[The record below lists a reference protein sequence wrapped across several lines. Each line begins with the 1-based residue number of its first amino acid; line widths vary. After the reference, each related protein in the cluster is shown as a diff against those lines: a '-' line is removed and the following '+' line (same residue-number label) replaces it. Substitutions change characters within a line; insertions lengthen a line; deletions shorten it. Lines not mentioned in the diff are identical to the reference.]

1 MKNEAK
7 MILDELL
14 ERYPALEEVKQTVTQ
29 AFEIMAESYRNGGK
43 LLLCGN
49 GGSCADSDHI
59 VGELMKCFR
68 KKRPIS
74 QEEKDGLMAFGESGK
89 HMAEALEG
97 ALPAISLCG
106 HNALSTAF
114 INDKDPFLVYAQQV
128 EGYGVRGDVLMATS
142 TSGNAKNCLYAAQL
156 AKVKGLKVIAMTGAR
171 ESALSA
177 VADVTIRVP
186 STETFKIQEYH
197 LPVYHALCAM
207 LEQELF

>member
-1 MKNEAK
+1 MKCETKAV
-7 MILDELL
+7 LDELM
-14 ERYPALEEVKQTVTQ
+14 ERYPALEAQRENIAQ

-74 QEEKDGLMAFGESGK
+74 AEEKEGLMAYGESGK

-128 EGYGVRGDVLMATS
+128 EGYGVKGDVLMATS

-156 AKVKGLKVIAMTGAR
+156 AKVKGMKVVAMTGAR
-171 ESALSA
+171 DSALSA
-177 VADVTIRVP
+177 VADVTLRAP
-186 STETFKIQEYH
+186 DTETFKIQEYH
-197 LPVYHALCAM
+197 LPIYHALCAM

>member
-1 MKNEAK
+1 MKQETK
-7 MILDELL
+7 SILAELL
-14 ERYPALEEVKQTVTQ
+14 ERYPALGVCEEAITQ
-29 AFEIMAESYRNGGK
+29 AFEILTGSFCRGGK

-49 GGSCADSDHI
+49 GGSCADADHI

-74 QEEKDGLMAFGESGK
+74 EAEKAGLKAFGPEAEA
-89 HMAEALEG
+89 MAEKLEG

-114 INDKDPFLVYAQQV
+114 INDKDPYLVYAQQV
-128 EGYGVRGDVLMATS
+128 EGYGVAGDVLLATS
-142 TSGNAKNCLYAAQL
+142 TSGNARNCLFAAQL
-156 AKVKGLKVIAMTGAR
+156 AKVKGMKVIAMTGAR
-171 ESALSA
+171 ESGLSA

-186 STETFKIQEYH
+186 STETFQVQEYH